1 MQDLKQRTFNNAVTV
16 WKLILD
22 LPYSTV
28 NKEYFRQFVRCS
40 SFVGTNYRAARRAK
54 SDADFINKLKIVEEE
69 SDESVYFLEL
79 LREFNASFKD
89 RITELILEGTEI
101 LKIIVSSINTT
112 RARINSK

>member
-1 MQDLKQRTFNNAVTV
+1 MQDLKERTFSYAVAV
-16 WKLILD
+16 GKLILD
-22 LPYSTV
+22 LPYNTV
-28 NKEYFRQFVRCS
+28 NKEYFRQLVRCS
-40 SFVGTNYRAARRAK
+40 SSVGANYRAAGRAK

-79 LREFNASFKD
+79 LREFNISFKE
-89 RITELILEGTEI
+89 RITELINEGTEI